1 MQGLSK
7 AFKIKTFE
15 VGPMQN
21 LIYLVW
27 DIETNKTAII
37 DPAWDL
43 TKVHSFI
50 KDNNL
55 ILEKILLTHSH
66 HDHVNAIDKILIN
79 HDVQIHINKKEKLF
93 WGKIYDNFFTNDG
106 DDLINLGKT
115 QIRSMHTPGH
125 TPGSACYLIGSNL
138 IAGDTLF
145 VFGCG
150 RCDLHGGRPE
160 EMYNT
165 LKNLKFHLNEE
176 TLILPGHN
184 YSTKKTSTLREQIE
198 GNPFFH
204 FNDLK
209 KFINYRMDI
218 HDKTRETPYAFHEKK
233 HSH

>member
-1 MQGLSK
+1 MQGLSQT
-7 AFKIKTFE
+7 FKIKTFE

-50 KDNNL
+50 KNNNL

-150 RCDLHGGRPE
+150 RCDLHGGSPE

-218 HDKTRETPYAFHEKK
+218 HDKARETPYAFHEKK

>member
-1 MQGLSK
+1 MQGLSQT
-7 AFKIKTFE
+7 FKIKTFE

-43 TKVHSFI
+43 IKVHSFI

-150 RCDLHGGRPE
+150 RCDLHGGSPE

-218 HDKTRETPYAFHEKK
+218 HDKARETPYAFHEKK

>member
-1 MQGLSK
+1 MQGLSQT
-7 AFKIKTFE
+7 FKIKTFE

-50 KDNNL
+50 KDNSL

-150 RCDLHGGRPE
+150 RCDLHGGSPE

-165 LKNLKFHLNEE
+165 LKNLKSHLNEE

-218 HDKTRETPYAFHEKK
+218 HDKTRETPYAFHEKNTP
-233 HSH
+233 H

>member
-43 TKVHSFI
+43 IKVHSFI

-150 RCDLHGGRPE
+150 RCDLHGGSPE

-198 GNPFFH
+198 GNPFFLLGTILL
-204 FNDLK
+204 FPILL
-209 KFINYRMDI
+209 II
-218 HDKTRETPYAFHEKK
+218 HYI
-233 HSH
+233 

>member
-1 MQGLSK
+1 MQGISK
-7 AFKIKTFE
+7 PFKIKTFS

-27 DIETNKTAII
+27 DIKTQKAAIV

-43 TKVHSFI
+43 SSIYSFI
-50 KDNNL
+50 KENNL
-55 ILEKILLTHSH
+55 LLEKILLTHSH
-66 HDHVNAIDKILIN
+66 HDHVNAVDEILIKD
-79 HDVQIHINKKEKLF
+79 DVQIHINKKEKLF
-93 WGKIYDNFFTNDG
+93 WGKSYDNFSVDDG
-106 DDLINLGKT
+106 DDLIILGET

-125 TPGSACYLIGSNL
+125 TPGSVCYLIDENL

-150 RCDLHGGRPE
+150 RCDLHGGSPE

-165 LKNLKFHLNEE
+165 LKNLKIYLNNK
-176 TLILPGHN
+176 TLILPGHD
-184 YSTKKTSTLREQIE
+184 YSTKKTSTLKEQIE

-204 FNDLK
+204 FDDLK
-209 KFINYRMDI
+209 KFVEYRMNI
-218 HDKTRETPYAFHEKK
+218 HDRVRETPYSFQDQK